1 MARYCSSCGRSIP
14 LDAKI
19 CPYCGKAVALHEGII
34 TPEPEQK
41 KDKTA
46 LIIVV
51 VVVLLLVVPIAIAAT
66 VYVYVSGMISSPVSS
81 TRNLI
86 LEQEGNTLRVTFVYP
101 SDLYWYE
108 VERSG
113 TGTAT
118 LPSGIIVYGDTI
130 TNCQGTVTLRWASTG
145 ELIDTWYFT

>member
-1 MARYCSSCGRSIP
+1 MVRYCSSCGRSIP

-34 TPEPEQK
+34 VLEPEQK

-66 VYVYVSGMISSPVSS
+66 VYVYVSGMMPSSVSS

-86 LEQEGNTLRVTFVYP
+86 LVQNGDTLVVTYVYP

-108 VERSG
+108 VEKSG
-113 TGTAT
+113 IAT
-118 LPSGIIVYGDTI
+118 LPSGIINDGDTI
-130 TNCQGTVTLRWASTG
+130 TNCQGTVTLKWESTN
-145 ELIDTWYFT
+145 ELIDTWDFT